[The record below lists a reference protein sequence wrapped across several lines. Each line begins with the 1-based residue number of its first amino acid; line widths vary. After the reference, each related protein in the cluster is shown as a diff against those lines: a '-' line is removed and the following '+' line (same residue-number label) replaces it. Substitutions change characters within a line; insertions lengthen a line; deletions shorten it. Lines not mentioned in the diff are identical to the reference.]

1 MALFMEAVAS
11 GYLQQP
17 PAPGRIH
24 ASLSLHAMTAGV
36 AMLTLHSWLLRLQQA
51 AQRGQGLPA
60 TLAIACERQP
70 GSNQPVSAQTLQ
82 QTHTASARHLWAQ
95 SHSRLDLC
103 SMRSPMCTAVS
114 SVWRPTF

>member
-1 MALFMEAVAS
+1 MALFKEAVAS

-17 PAPGRIH
+17 PASGKTH

-51 AQRGQGLPA
+51 VQRGQGLPA

-70 GSNQPVSAQTLQ
+70 GSHQQVSRHTSQ
-82 QTHTASARHLWAQ
+82 QTHTASGRHLL
-95 SHSRLDLC
+95 HSLD
-103 SMRSPMCTAVS
+103 
-114 SVWRPTF
+114 